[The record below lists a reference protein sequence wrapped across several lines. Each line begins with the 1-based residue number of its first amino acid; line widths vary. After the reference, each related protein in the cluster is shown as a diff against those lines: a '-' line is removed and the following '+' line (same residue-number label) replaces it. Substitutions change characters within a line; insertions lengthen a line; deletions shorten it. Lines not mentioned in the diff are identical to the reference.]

1 MSADGPEQRTAELD
15 EHYAALD
22 CDAELD
28 AGYERDYQLSKVPT
42 VCIVQGHDWH
52 TNQFNLTF
60 CQRCGNDQ
68 WDEPR

>member
-1 MSADGPEQRTAELD
+1 MSADGPEQRTAEHE

-28 AGYERDYQLSKVPT
+28 AGYERDYQLSRIPT
-42 VCIVQGHDWH
+42 HCLVNGHTWF
-52 TNQFNLTF
+52 TNQFGLTF
-60 CQRCGNDQ
+60 CQRCGNDE